1 MDYAIKTSQITKI
14 YKDQKA
20 VDNVNIQV
28 PVGCVYGYLGANGA
42 GKTTTIRMLLNLIK
56 PDDGTI
62 DVLGMKI
69 PQHFNRI
76 SSKIGV
82 VPGEITIYEEL
93 TGYEILNY
101 FQGFLKTDP
110 ILKDQLLSDFKLYD
124 RDLNKKVR
132 QYSQGM
138 KQKILLVQAMQHNPD
153 LLILDEPSEKL
164 DPLMQNVFYEYLNDF
179 RKKGKTVFLSS
190 HNLPEVEKICDNIGI
205 IKDGQLL
212 VQDKIDHLKKD
223 LPRLVKVTFLETINQ
238 KDFIIESANIIKATN
253 NQLDLKI
260 KGPLEPLMKVLQKYK
275 THNLEMPESPLES
288 YFMEFYKTDQTHD

>member
-1 MDYAIKTSQITKI
+1 MDYAIKTSNITKI

-20 VDNVNIQV
+20 VDDVNIQV
-28 PVGCVYGYLGANGA
+28 PTGCVYGYLGANGA

-56 PDDGTI
+56 PDNGNI
-62 DVLGMKI
+62 EVLGIKI
-69 PQHFNRI
+69 PHQFNSV
-76 SSKIGV
+76 SSRIGV

-93 TGYEILNY
+93 TGHEILNY

-110 ILKDQLLSDFKLYD
+110 YLKSQLLADFKLKD

-164 DPLMQNVFYEYLNDF
+164 DPLMQNVFYEYIKEFKNMH
-179 RKKGKTVFLSS
+179 KTVFLSS
-190 HNLPEVEKICDNIGI
+190 HNLPEVEKVCDNIGI
-205 IKDGQLL
+205 IKDGRLL
-212 VQDKIDHLKKD
+212 TQDKVNNLKTD
-223 LPRLVKVTFLETINQ
+223 LPRLVKITFNESINK
-238 KDFIIESANIIKATN
+238 KDFIIDSTSIIKATDN
-253 NQLDLKI
+253 KLELKI
-260 KGPLEPLMKVLQKYK
+260 KGPLEPLMRVLQKYK

-288 YFMEFYKTDQTHD
+288 YFLEFYKTEISDD